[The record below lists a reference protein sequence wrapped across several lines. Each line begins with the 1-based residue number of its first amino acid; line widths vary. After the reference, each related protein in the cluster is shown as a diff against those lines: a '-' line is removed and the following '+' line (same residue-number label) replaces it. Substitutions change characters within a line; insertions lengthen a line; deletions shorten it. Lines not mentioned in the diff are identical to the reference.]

1 MAAHNYTRSHGTH
14 GLTAEAHLNAGGD
27 MKKCTAAGTARRTRA
42 AKVTRGEAE
51 HVGEREREPYL
62 EGTRAVEAKSE
73 PSE

>member
-1 MAAHNYTRSHGTH
+1 
-14 GLTAEAHLNAGGD
+14 

-73 PSE
+73 PIE

>member
-1 MAAHNYTRSHGTH
+1 
-14 GLTAEAHLNAGGD
+14 

-73 PSE
+73 QNRSKMDTSLKRMATTVVHVRWPTSK